1 MNDVLNDINKLRE
14 LQGIAEHF
22 SRSTLISHLEDMI
35 RDKQKIVKDFEKK
48 AFLDKHFEKELY

>member
-22 SRSTLISHLEDMI
+22 SRSTLISYLEDMI
-35 RDKQKIVKDFEKK
+35 NDKQKIVRDFEKS
-48 AFLDKHFEKELY
+48 FSR